1 VEEIE
6 DMVIDY
12 LTEKFSDRVA
22 DFIMEL
28 GAENIANWLESIDVQ
43 IAIESPFLQ
52 WMIDRRLD

>member
-6 DMVIDY
+6 EMVIDY